1 MLRIVALTAAAALFC
16 SGALAAEGDI
26 GGKYNVLG
34 KNVNGSEYQ
43 GTADIEVTSENTCR
57 ITWVTGSSTSVGIC
71 MRNQDAFA
79 AGYVLGDKV
88 GLVIYQI
95 NGDGSMVGVWT
106 VADQSR
112 VGSEVLT
119 PAN

>member
-1 MLRIVALTAAAALFC
+1 MKVVALAMFTAFACSSVYAAD
-16 SGALAAEGDI
+16 GDV

-34 KNVNGSEYQ
+34 KNANGTEYQ
-43 GTADIEVTSENTCR
+43 GTAEIEVTSENTCR
-57 ITWVTGSSTSVGIC
+57 ITWTTGSSTSSGIC
-71 MRNQDAFA
+71 MRNEDAFA

-88 GLVIYQI
+88 GLIIYQM
-95 NGDGSMVGVWT
+95 NDDGSMVGLWT
-106 VADQSR
+106 VADQAG